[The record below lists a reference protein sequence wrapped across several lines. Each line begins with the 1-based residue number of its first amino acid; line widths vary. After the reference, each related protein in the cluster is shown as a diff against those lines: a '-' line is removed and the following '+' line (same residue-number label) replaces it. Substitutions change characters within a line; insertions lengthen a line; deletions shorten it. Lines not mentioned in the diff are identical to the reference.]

1 MEIAIAGAGYVG
13 LSLAVLLAKHNEVHA
28 LDEKVEKLRNYVSPN
43 ATRRSSG
50 SWPMPRPGSVR

>member
-28 LDEKVEKLRNYVSPN
+28 LEKVEKLRNYVSPN